1 MTRIAVVLLLTL
13 SGCSTSSRSP
23 KQALIGFLQDST
35 LGNIDA
41 AYRQLSPE
49 YRKRCDRACF
59 VRVIDGQPGQ
69 NRQLLDELRAGEP
82 GTVYST
88 EAKLPD
94 GTSLRLERDDSN
106 SHAQPSSSFYFAENP
121 LEFYPQDTP
130 SRTLRSFVRAYSRQR
145 FDVLTRFVPKSLE
158 SKLSADALKQ
168 RFAAEP
174 KITTQVESLRQHLDE
189 PMTLDGNTARLPI
202 GPEQETT
209 LILEDGRWR
218 VQKLQ

>member
-1 MTRIAVVLLLTL
+1 MTRIAVVLLLAL
-13 SGCSTSSRSP
+13 SGCSASSRSP

-41 AYRQLSPE
+41 AYRRLSPE

-69 NRQLLDELRAGEP
+69 SRQLLDELRAGEP
-82 GTVYST
+82 GAVYST
-88 EAKLPD
+88 EARLTD
-94 GTSLRLERDDSN
+94 GTSLRLERNASN
-106 SHAQPSSSFYFAENP
+106 SQVQQSSSFYFADNP

-130 SRTLRSFVRAYSRQR
+130 SRTLHSFVRAFSRQR

-158 SKLSADALKQ
+158 NKLSADALKQ

-174 KITTQVESLRQHLDE
+174 KIANQVKSLKQHLDE

-202 GPEQETT
+202 GPEQEAT
-209 LILEDGRWR
+209 LTLEDGRWR